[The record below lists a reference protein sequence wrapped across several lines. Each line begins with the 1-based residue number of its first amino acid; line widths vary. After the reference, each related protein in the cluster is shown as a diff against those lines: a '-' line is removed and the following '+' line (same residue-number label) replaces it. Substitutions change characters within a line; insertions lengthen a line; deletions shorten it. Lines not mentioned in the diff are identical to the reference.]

1 MNQLSSNLLMI
12 IGSSSLLLSLSLWHS
27 ASAEELQGGK
37 SKLGLK
43 QSSVASVT
51 KIESNSKESSSKVIK
66 ATPLDNS
73 SKNSS
78 VAKDKSAETKHAEE
92 KKTTHKRASSN
103 SLFVPPP
110 PPSVPTMSEMGIPG
124 MSTQM
129 IFMGENVEYMPAAE
143 LKDLKTKTEADLAK
157 QRRLVEEYSE
167 SAKDAKQKS
176 ESFDQLFAEGVV
188 SRKELET
195 SKKDNEKNIQD
206 LIDAKQTLSML
217 EQKYVRIEK
226 RLQEL
231 SKPKKSANTNSI
243 KKKSQRK

>member
-1 MNQLSSNLLMI
+1 LNQISSNLLMM
-12 IGSSSLLLSLSLWHS
+12 IGGSGLLLALSLWQS
-27 ASAEELQGGK
+27 AGAEELQGGK
-37 SKLGLK
+37 SKELAK

-51 KIESNSKESSSKVIK
+51 KTESNVKDSNKSTPLGNNSKTSSVGSSK
-66 ATPLDNS
+66 P
-73 SKNSS
+73 
-78 VAKDKSAETKHAEE
+78 AETKHVEE
-92 KKTTHKRASSN
+92 KKITHKRTSS
-103 SLFVPPP
+103 STQLVPPP

-124 MSTQM
+124 MNTQM
-129 IFMGENVEYMPAAE
+129 IFMGENVEYMPASE
-143 LKDLKTKTEADLAK
+143 LKDLKTKTEMDLTK

-195 SKKDNEKNIQD
+195 SKKDNERNRQD

-226 RLQEL
+226 RLEEL
-231 SKPKKSANTNSI
+231 SKAKKGSNTNSSR
-243 KKKSQRK
+243 KKSHHK